1 MTVIDQEKPSA
12 ASKSGVLVPRVL
24 EEVLALFDRQ
34 SISYCYWKSSLRIQ
48 SALRGDSDVD
58 LLVAL
63 KDLHRMELI
72 LLKQDFKRVTT
83 LTSSDHGA
91 ITSFLGFDEATGKL
105 IHLHVHFRLMLGE
118 PLLKNYH
125 APWEQEL
132 LARAVFYP
140 SFPIR
145 MLDPVSEA
153 FLLTVRMSLELSRFD
168 PVALRQRRPTL
179 RKFEL
184 DREELGKRV
193 NREDLRELSAL
204 LLGEDA
210 AGLPADILFD
220 NGWSNNARRRLK
232 KNLSPFRTYNS
243 LEVRVRALYRA
254 FAWAAGH
261 LNKRVLHLPRPW
273 SRRAPGGG
281 RVISIIGVDG
291 SGKSTAVSTIRN
303 WLGDEIDVMP
313 IYLGTGNGRA
323 SLLLLPLK
331 LMVPLATKLVG
342 PRPKEASDG
351 KVSGR
356 RRGVLYTTLLTVWA
370 TVVAIEKRG
379 KLISAHRGADRG
391 VLVLTDRYPQNEI
404 LDFNEAPMLAR
415 LNNVPAWLRQFEAN
429 AYAHARRLPPDLVVK
444 LIVSQATA
452 ERREPELSPIMIE
465 RRLEA
470 VKKLKFAGATVVTID
485 AEQPLERVSLA
496 IKREVWRIL

>member
-1 MTVIDQEKPSA
+1 MTVIEQEKPVA
-12 ASKSGVLVPRVL
+12 APKSWVL
-24 EEVLALFDRQ
+24 EEVLTQFERQ
-34 SISYCYWKSSLRIQ
+34 NISYCYWKSSLRIQ
-48 SALRGDSDVD
+48 SALRGGSDVD

-63 KDLHRMELI
+63 KDMHRMELI

-83 LTSSDHGA
+83 LASSDHGA
-91 ITSFLGFDEATGKL
+91 ITSFLGFDDATGRL

-132 LARAVFYP
+132 LARAVFHP
-140 SFPIR
+140 SLPIR

-153 FLLTVRMSLELSRFD
+153 LLLTVRMSLELSGFD
-168 PVALRQRRPTL
+168 PVALRQREATL

-184 DREELGKRV
+184 DREELSERI
-193 NREDLRELSAL
+193 NPEDLRELAAR

-210 AGLPADILFD
+210 AGVPGEILFD
-220 NGWSNNARRRLK
+220 SGSANSAKRRLK

-243 LEVRVRALYRA
+243 LEIRVRSLSRA
-254 FAWAAGH
+254 FSWAAGH
-261 LNKRVLHLPRPW
+261 LNKRILHLPRPW

-291 SGKSTAVSTIRN
+291 SGKSTAVSTIKT

-331 LMVPLATKLVG
+331 LIVLLATKLIG
-342 PRPKEASDG
+342 PRPKETPDG
-351 KVSGR
+351 KASAR
-356 RRGVLYTTLLTVWA
+356 HRGPLYTILMMVWA
-370 TVVAIEKRG
+370 TIVAIEKRG
-379 KLISAHRGADRG
+379 KLLSAHRGADRG
-391 VLVLTDRYPQNEI
+391 LLVVTDRYPQDEI

-415 LNNVPAWLRQFEAN
+415 LSNVPGWLRRFEAN
-429 AYAHARRLPPDLVVK
+429 AYAPARRLPPDLVVK
-444 LIVSQATA
+444 LIVSRATA
-452 ERREPELSPIMIE
+452 ERREPELSPTVIQ
-465 RRLEA
+465 RRLES
-470 VKKLKFAGATVVTID
+470 VKKLKFAGATLVSID

>member
-1 MTVIDQEKPSA
+1 MTVIEQEKPA
-12 ASKSGVLVPRVL
+12 AALKPAVLIPQVL
-24 EEVLALFDRQ
+24 EEVLTLFDRQ
-34 SISYCYWKSSLRIQ
+34 GISYCYWKSSLRIQ

-63 KDLHRMELI
+63 KDMHRMELI

-83 LTSSDHGA
+83 LASSDHGA
-91 ITSFLGFDEATGKL
+91 ITSFLGFDERTGRL

-132 LARAVFYP
+132 LARAIFHP

-145 MLDPVSEA
+145 VLDPVSEA
-153 FLLTVRMSLELSRFD
+153 FLLTVRMSLEVSRFD
-168 PVALRQRRPTL
+168 PVAVRQQQATL
-179 RKFEL
+179 RKFAL
-184 DREELGKRV
+184 DREALSKRV
-193 NREDLRELSAL
+193 SREDLRELSAR

-210 AGLPADILFD
+210 AGLPGDILFD
-220 NGWSNNARRRLK
+220 SGPASNAKRQLK

-243 LEVRVRALYRA
+243 LEMRVRSLSRALSWA
-254 FAWAAGH
+254 FGH

-291 SGKSTAVSTIRN
+291 SGKSTAVSTIKN
-303 WLGDEIDVMP
+303 WLGGEMDVMP

-356 RRGVLYTTLLTVWA
+356 RRGPLYTALLTVWA

-391 VLVLTDRYPQNEI
+391 LLVLTDRYPQNEI

-415 LNNVPAWLRQFEAN
+415 LNNVPGWLRRFEAN
-429 AYAHARRLPPDLVVK
+429 AYAPARRLPPDLVVK

-452 ERREPELSPIMIE
+452 ERREPELSPAVIE
-465 RRLEA
+465 RRLES
-470 VKKLKFAGATVVTID
+470 VKKLKFAGATVVSID

>member
-1 MTVIDQEKPSA
+1 MSVVEQERPVA
-12 ASKSGVLVPRVL
+12 APRPEILPGVL
-24 EEVLALFDRQ
+24 EEVLTLFELQ
-34 SISYCYWKSSLRIQ
+34 GISYCYWKSSLRIQ

-58 LLVAL
+58 LLVVL
-63 KDLHRMELI
+63 KDMHRLELI

-83 LTSSDHGA
+83 LASSDHGA
-91 ITSFLGFDEATGKL
+91 ITSFLGFDEVTGRL

-125 APWEQEL
+125 VPWEQEL
-132 LARAVFYP
+132 FSRAVFHP

-153 FLLTVRMSLELSRFD
+153 LLLTVRMSLELTRLD
-168 PVALRQRRPTL
+168 PVALRHRQESQ
-179 RKFEL
+179 RKFAL
-184 DREELGKRV
+184 DRDELSKRV

-210 AGLPADILFD
+210 ADLPGDILFD
-220 NGWSNNARRRLK
+220 SGSANSAKRRLK
-232 KNLSPFRTYNS
+232 NNLSPFRTYNS
-243 LEVRVRALYRA
+243 LEMRVRALSRA
-254 FAWAAGH
+254 FSWAVGN
-261 LNKRVLHLPRPW
+261 LNKRVFHLPRPW
-273 SRRAPGGG
+273 GRRAPGGG

-291 SGKSTAVSTIRN
+291 SGKSTAVSTIKT

-342 PRPKEASDG
+342 PRPKESSDG

-356 RRGVLYTTLLTVWA
+356 RRGPLYTILLSVWA
-370 TVVAIEKRG
+370 TFVAIEKRG
-379 KLISAHRGADRG
+379 KLLSAHRGADRG
-391 VLVLTDRYPQNEI
+391 LLVLTDRYPQNEI

-415 LNNVPAWLRQFEAN
+415 LNNVPGWLRRFEEN
-429 AYAHARRLPPDLVVK
+429 AYAPARRLPPDLVVK
-444 LIVSQATA
+444 LLVSQATA
-452 ERREPELSPIMIE
+452 ERREPELSPAVIE
-465 RRLEA
+465 RRLES
-470 VKKLKFAGATVVTID
+470 VKKLKFAGATVVSID